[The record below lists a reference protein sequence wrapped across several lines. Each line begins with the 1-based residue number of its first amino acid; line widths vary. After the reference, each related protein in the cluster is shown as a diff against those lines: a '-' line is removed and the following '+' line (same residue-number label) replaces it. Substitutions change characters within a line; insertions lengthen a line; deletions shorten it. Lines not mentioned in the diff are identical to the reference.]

1 MTYVLVIGLIL
12 AILPILVLEVL
23 AHVVFINMLR
33 DDDDSAKLFSFAVG
47 VVFFGILLIG
57 IHFGVKLV

>member
-1 MTYVLVIGLIL
+1 MSYVLVIGLIL

-23 AHVVFINMLR
+23 AHVVFISMLR
-33 DDDDSAKLFSFAVG
+33 DDDDSAKLFSFAIG
-47 VVFFGILLIG
+47 VILLGLVLIG